1 MLDPWVIALVLLAGF
16 LLAAA
21 LSPFEALGWWA
32 GWFGRE
38 REDIAQTAAP
48 NRFVSEARHFIIF
61 LTGIH
66 SVSEETFARREIAL
80 LEALRQRLPEAV
92 VIEIFPYAVDN
103 RALTGQRFF
112 AWFWRLALKLKLSK
126 LAFAGFIINLRNI
139 FQVAVSADHRYGP
152 IYNQGTAETMLRAL
166 KKHGYLVGSG
176 VPVTLIGY
184 SGGGQIA
191 LGAGRYLKEIIRAPV
206 RVISLGGIMASD
218 PGLLELDGV
227 YHLLGQ
233 RDRVARLGPLLFP
246 GRLPIVPYSSW
257 NQGRASGL
265 VKVIDMGPVDHTGRD
280 GYLDANKILPD
291 GRSAFERTVDTIV
304 ALICGLGAEATDDG
318 KHRQKHPG
326 HDKADHDPQKDD
338 KGGLQSG
345 G

>member
-1 MLDPWVIALVLLAGF
+1 MLDTLIIILILLLGF

-38 REDIAQTAAP
+38 REDIAQTASP
-48 NRFVSEARHFIIF
+48 NTVISEAKHFVIF

-66 SVSEETFARREIAL
+66 SVSEDTFARREIAL
-80 LEALRQRLPEAV
+80 LEALRQRLPEATV
-92 VIEIFPYAVDN
+92 LEIFPYSVDN

-112 AWFWRLALKLKLSK
+112 AWFWRLALKLKLSR
-126 LAFAGFIINLRNI
+126 LTFAGFIINMRNV

-176 VPVTLIGY
+176 TPVTLIGY
-184 SGGGQIA
+184 SGGGQVA
-191 LGAGRYLKEIIRAPV
+191 LGAGKYLKEIIRAPV

-227 YHLLGQ
+227 YHLLG
-233 RDRVARLGPLLFP
+233 RHDRVARLGPILFP
-246 GRLPIVPYSSW
+246 ARLPILPYSSW
-257 NQGRASGL
+257 NQGKASGL
-265 VKVIDMGPVDHTGRD
+265 IQIIDMGPVDHTGRD

-291 GRSAFERTVDTIV
+291 GRSAFEQTVDTIA
-304 ALICGLGAEATDDG
+304 ALIRRPALTAQA
-318 KHRQKHPG
+318 
-326 HDKADHDPQKDD
+326 ADN
-338 KGGLQSG
+338 
-345 G
+345 